1 MTLTHGGDK
10 EAALTEVALPEA
22 TLPEATLPD
31 AVADHPLWRLA
42 PEALRPY
49 VQLARLDRPVGWW
62 LLLLPCWE
70 GSAMASAALRQAP
83 NLWHLTLF
91 FIGAVVMRG
100 AGSTYNDY
108 VDREIDAKVARTRGR
123 PLASGRVS
131 PRAALWFI
139 VAQCLVGL
147 LVLLSFNGYTI
158 ALGFLSPLIVLV
170 YPFAKRF
177 TSWPQAILGFAF
189 AYGAMLGWTA
199 LTGSL
204 AAPALLL
211 YAAAILWT
219 IGFDTIYALQDVRD
233 DAIAGVRSTAR
244 LFGAH
249 VKLAVGGLYAG
260 SALCAALAAHAIGGG
275 VFSYVGVGAYAAH
288 LAWQVSLTRDDAPPG
303 TALTLFRSNRD
314 AGLLLFAGFFAQ
326 SLTYLL

>member
-1 MTLTHGGDK
+1 MSLLSDDDD
-10 EAALTEVALPEA
+10 V
-22 TLPEATLPD
+22 LPD
-31 AVADHPLWRLA
+31 AVIDHPLWRHA
-42 PEALRPY
+42 PENLRPY

-70 GSAMASAALRQAP
+70 SSALASAALHAPP

-100 AGSTYNDY
+100 AGSTYTDY
-108 VDREIDAKVARTRGR
+108 VDREIDVKVARTRGR

-131 PRAALWFI
+131 PRGALWFI

-147 LVLLSFNGYTI
+147 AVLLSFNVYTI

-199 LTGSL
+199 QTGSL
-204 AAPALLL
+204 ALPALLL
-211 YAAAILWT
+211 YASCILWT
-219 IGFDTIYALQDVRD
+219 IGFDTIYALQDLRD
-233 DAIAGVRSTAR
+233 DAVAGVRSTAR
-244 LFGAH
+244 LFGAQ
-249 VKLAVGGLYAG
+249 VKRAVGGLYVG
-260 SALCAALAAHAIGGG
+260 SVICAAFAVYLIGGG
-275 VFSYVGVGAYAAH
+275 LFAWAGVAAYAAH
-288 LAWQVSLTRDDAPPG
+288 LAWQVSLTEETTPVAV
-303 TALTLFRSNRD
+303 ALKLFRSNRD
-314 AGLLLFAGFFAQ
+314 AGLLLFAGFFLQ
-326 SLTYLL
+326 SLIYLF

>member
-1 MTLTHGGDK
+1 VSLLNNDND
-10 EAALTEVALPEA
+10 A
-22 TLPEATLPD
+22 LPD
-31 AVADHPLWRLA
+31 AVIDHPLWRHA
-42 PEALRPY
+42 PENLRPY

-70 GSAMASAALRQAP
+70 SSALASAALHAPP

-108 VDREIDAKVARTRGR
+108 VDRDIDVKVARTRGR

-131 PRAALWFI
+131 PRGALWFI
-139 VAQCLVGL
+139 VAQCLIGL
-147 LVLLSFNGYTI
+147 AVLLSFNGYTI

-199 LTGSL
+199 QTGSL
-204 AAPALLL
+204 GLPALLL
-211 YAAAILWT
+211 YASCILWT

-244 LFGAH
+244 LFGAQ
-249 VKLAVGGLYAG
+249 VKGAVGGLYAG
-260 SALCAALAAHAIGGG
+260 SVICAALAVHLIGGG
-275 VFSYVGVGAYAAH
+275 VFAWAGVAAYAAH
-288 LAWQVSLTRDDAPPG
+288 LAWQVSLTHEDTPVAV
-303 TALTLFRSNRD
+303 ALKLFRSNRD

-326 SLTYLL
+326 SLIYLF

>member
-1 MTLTHGGDK
+1 MSLLSGGDD
-10 EAALTEVALPEA
+10 A
-22 TLPEATLPD
+22 LPD
-31 AVADHPLWRLA
+31 AQTDHPLWRHT
-42 PEALRPY
+42 PERLRPY

-70 GSAMASAALRQAP
+70 SSALASAALHRPP

-108 VDREIDAKVARTRGR
+108 VDREIDAKVARTRRR

-139 VAQCLVGL
+139 VAQCLIGL
-147 LVLLSFNGYTI
+147 AVLLSFNGYTI

-199 LTGSL
+199 QTGSL
-204 AAPALLL
+204 GFPALVL
-211 YAAAILWT
+211 YAGCILWT

-233 DAIAGVRSTAR
+233 DAVAGVRSTAR
-244 LFGAH
+244 LFGAQ
-249 VKLAVGGLYAG
+249 VKRAVGGLYAG
-260 SALCAALAAHAIGGG
+260 SAICVALAAFAAGGG
-275 VFSYVGVGAYAAH
+275 FFLWLGVAAYAAH
-288 LAWQVSLTRDDAPPG
+288 LAWQVSLTRENAPVDL
-303 TALTLFRSNRD
+303 ALMLFRSNRD
-314 AGLLLFAGFFAQ
+314 AGLLLFAGFLLQ
-326 SLTYLL
+326 SLTYLM

>member
-1 MTLTHGGDK
+1 MSLISDDD
-10 EAALTEVALPEA
+10 AA
-22 TLPEATLPD
+22 LPD
-31 AVADHPLWRLA
+31 AETDHPIWRHA
-42 PEALRPY
+42 PAWVRPF

-70 GSAMASAALRQAP
+70 SSALAAAALHRAP
-83 NLWHLTLF
+83 NLWHLALF

-131 PRAALWFI
+131 PRAAIWFI

-147 LVLLSFNGYTI
+147 AVLLSFNAYTI
-158 ALGFLSPLIVLV
+158 VVGLLSPLIVLV

-189 AYGAMLGWTA
+189 AYGALLGWTA
-199 LTGSL
+199 QTGAL
-204 AAPALLL
+204 GLPALSL
-211 YAAAILWT
+211 YASCILWT
-219 IGFDTIYALQDVRD
+219 VGYDTIYALQDVRD

-244 LFGAH
+244 LFGAQ
-249 VKLAVGGLYAG
+249 VKQAVGMLYAA
-260 SALCAALAAHAIGGG
+260 SAAFAALAVHLIGGG
-275 VFSYVGVGAYAAH
+275 LFAWLGVAAYAAH
-288 LAWQVSLTRDDAPPG
+288 LAWQVSLTREETPVPV
-303 TALTLFRSNRD
+303 ALKLFRSNRD
-314 AGLLLFAGFFAQ
+314 AGLLLFAGFFLQ
-326 SLTYLL
+326 SVAYLI

>member
-1 MTLTHGGDK
+1 MSLAQDRGED
-10 EAALTEVALPEA
+10 AAL
-22 TLPEATLPD
+22 PD
-31 AVADHPLWRLA
+31 SQKDHPLWRHTPA
-42 PEALRPY
+42 SLRPY

-70 GSAMASAALRQAP
+70 SSAMASAALHRAP
-83 NLWHLTLF
+83 NLWHLALF

-100 AGSTYNDY
+100 AGSVYNDY
-108 VDREIDAKVARTRGR
+108 VDREIDAKVERTRNR
-123 PLASGRVS
+123 PLASGRVT

-139 VAQCLVGL
+139 VAQCLIGL
-147 LVLLSFNGYTI
+147 AVLLSFNGYTI

-199 LTGSL
+199 QTGSL
-204 AAPALLL
+204 GAPALLL
-211 YAAAILWT
+211 YASCILWT

-244 LFGAH
+244 LFGAQ
-249 VKLAVGGLYAG
+249 VKRAVGGLYAG
-260 SALCAALAAHAIGGG
+260 SVLCAALAIHMIGGG
-275 VFSYVGVGAYAAH
+275 LFCWLGVAAYAAH
-288 LAWQVSLTRDDAPPG
+288 LAWQASLTQADAPPE

-314 AGLLLFAGFFAQ
+314 AGLLLFGGFFLQ
-326 SLTYLL
+326 SVIYVL

>member
-1 MTLTHGGDK
+1 MSLTQERGED
-10 EAALTEVALPEA
+10 AA
-22 TLPEATLPD
+22 LPD
-31 AVADHPLWRLA
+31 AQKDHPLWRHA
-42 PEALRPY
+42 PAGLRPY

-70 GSAMASAALRQAP
+70 SSALASAALHQAP

-108 VDREIDAKVARTRGR
+108 VDREIDAKVERTRNR

-147 LVLLSFNGYTI
+147 FVLLSFNGYTI

-199 LTGSL
+199 IAGSL

-211 YAAAILWT
+211 YASCILWT

-244 LFGAH
+244 LFGAQ
-249 VKLAVGGLYAG
+249 VKRAVGGLYAG
-260 SALCAALAAHAIGGG
+260 SALCAALAAYGIGGG
-275 VFSYVGVGAYAAH
+275 IFSWLGVAAYAGH
-288 LAWQVSLTRDDAPPG
+288 LAWQVSLTREGSTPE
-303 TALTLFRSNRD
+303 TALMLFRSNRD
-314 AGLLLFAGFFAQ
+314 AGLLLFGGFFLQ
-326 SLTYLL
+326 SLTSLF

>member
-1 MTLTHGGDK
+1 VSLARDGG
-10 EAALTEVALPEA
+10 AEVALP
-22 TLPEATLPD
+22 D
-31 AVADHPLWRLA
+31 AQTDHPLWRHA
-42 PEALRPY
+42 PDWLRPY
-49 VQLARLDRPVGWW
+49 VQLARLDRPIGWW

-70 GSAMASAALRQAP
+70 ASAMASAALHRGP

-91 FIGAVVMRG
+91 FVGAVVMRG

-108 VDREIDAKVARTRGR
+108 VDREIDGKVERTRNR

-147 LVLLSFNGYTI
+147 AVLLSFNGYTI
-158 ALGFLSPLIVLV
+158 ALGFLSPLIVAV

-199 LTGSL
+199 QTGSL
-204 AAPALLL
+204 GLPALLL
-211 YAAAILWT
+211 YASCILWT
-219 IGFDTIYALQDVRD
+219 IGFDTIYALQDIRD

-244 LFGAH
+244 LFGAK
-249 VKLAVGGLYAG
+249 VKRAVGGLYAG
-260 SALCAALAAHAIGGG
+260 SALCAALAAYMSGGG
-275 VFSYVGVGAYAAH
+275 FFSYLGVAAYAAH
-288 LAWQVSLTRDDAPPG
+288 LAWQTSLTRDGAPPE
-303 TALTLFRSNRD
+303 TALHLFRSNRD
-314 AGLLLFAGFFAQ
+314 AGLLLAGGFFLQ

>member
-1 MTLTHGGDK
+1 MSLAQQDGGGG
-10 EAALTEVALPEA
+10 AA
-22 TLPEATLPD
+22 LPD
-31 AVADHPLWRLA
+31 AQTNHPLWRYA
-42 PEALRPY
+42 PEWLRPF
-49 VQLARLDRPVGWW
+49 VQLARLDRPIGWW

-70 GSAMASAALRQAP
+70 GSALASAALHRAP

-108 VDREIDAKVARTRGR
+108 VDRKIDAQVERTRNR

-139 VAQCLVGL
+139 VAQCFIGL
-147 LVLLSFNGYTI
+147 AVLLSFNGYTI
-158 ALGFLSPLIVLV
+158 ALGFLSVLIVAV

-199 LTGSL
+199 QT
-204 AAPALLL
+204 AAIGLPALLL
-211 YAAAILWT
+211 YASCILWT

-233 DAIAGVRSTAR
+233 DAIAGIRSTAR
-244 LFGAH
+244 LFGAQ
-249 VKLAVGGLYAG
+249 VKLAVGGLYAC
-260 SALCAALAAHAIGGG
+260 SALCAALAAYGSGGG
-275 VFSYVGVGAYAAH
+275 IFSYLGVAAYVAH
-288 LAWQVSLTRDDAPPG
+288 LAWQTSLTREDAPPG
-303 TALTLFRSNRD
+303 LALKLFRSNRD
-314 AGLLLFAGFFAQ
+314 AGLLLFGGFLLQ
-326 SLTYLL
+326 SLSSIG